1 LAQDYRYQPII
12 FGAIDKARPY
22 PQLNF
27 KDVGGSLRVFSRT
40 NYNLFLRPHEAKN
53 LSWKIFLR
61 ELNDILREATNR
73 MYGDSGCARCL
84 RQEIPCRLYVESV
97 QKGVDVQ
104 FTDKSA
110 EVVCRH
116 VKLWR
121 FTDVEQGLSA
131 TSCPLI
137 QALLEMTQTEAE
149 RKFLFDYIRSVLVD
163 NQLDS
168 FAEDGEPISKLE
180 PIVERFAVD
189 AEYSPWQAKQDMDN
203 IVLVNEPALVPQV
216 WLNYIYNSRLGPGDP
231 ERHYLQAHPSRVDFI
246 MIWQGT
252 RHVIEI
258 DGPEHY
264 ASFKDGQYVADEA
277 LYTRNL
283 RIERSLRNSG
293 WITHRFSN
301 LEVLQSPWFPVL
313 PEIGVQPPL
322 T

>member
-1 LAQDYRYQPII
+1 MAQDYRYQPII

-53 LSWKIFLR
+53 LSWKIFLD
-61 ELNDILREATNR
+61 ELNHILREATNR
-73 MYGDSGCARCL
+73 DILDSDCMRCH
-84 RQEIPCRLYVESV
+84 RAEIPCHLYVKSV

-121 FTDVEQGLSA
+121 FTDAEQGLAA
-131 TSCPLI
+131 TSCALI
-137 QALLEMTQTEAE
+137 QALLEMMQTEAE
-149 RKFLFDYIRSVLVD
+149 RKFLFDYILWVLER
-163 NQLDS
+163 NQVDS
-168 FAEDGEPISKLE
+168 FAEDGEPVSNLMK
-180 PIVERFAVD
+180 PIGERFAVD

-231 ERHYLQAHPSRVDFI
+231 ERDYLQAHPSRVDFI
-246 MIWQGT
+246 MLWQGI

-293 WITHRFSN
+293 WIIHRFSN
-301 LEVLQSPWFPVL
+301 LEVLQSKWFDFASEL
-313 PEIGVQPPL
+313 GV
-322 T
+322 